1 MKLEKVVY
9 SLQNDVGNIRDG
21 MESLKSI
28 VVDKVEEMKC
38 QLTAQSAELA
48 DMKGRMSIV
57 YWAKYFTFKN
67 IAYLI
72 SLCKLTLENDK
83 QM

>member
-1 MKLEKVVY
+1 MLTKILTDWLNFYVLISEREVKLEKVVY
-9 SLQNDVGNIRDG
+9 SLQNDVGNIRDS

-57 YWAKYFTFKN
+57 Y
-67 IAYLI
+67 
-72 SLCKLTLENDK
+72 
-83 QM
+83 